1 MSHTL
6 MFDCRWANQLTNTK
20 CEYEKSVLRQITGH
34 HLMTLIAETRLDASV
49 SLQDPKT
56 PSVKVAAALNASLGG
71 GPTPTMVALGARIN
85 AFDVVHV
92 TDFIM
97 ICMHATLL
105 FGVVEFLFDEV
116 EPKAIV
122 RQFELVH
129 TRTRTWVCRK
139 TDTLLLVQVGC
150 IECSLWWAG
159 DADNVRVIK
168 PDFMQIRTG

>member
-1 MSHTL
+1 MRVRVVGVETDYWTPLAYIDNRDTARHIRLSARPEAAE
-6 MFDCRWANQLTNTK
+6 C
-20 CEYEKSVLRQITGH
+20 QI
-34 HLMTLIAETRLDASV
+34 
-49 SLQDPKT
+49 
-56 PSVKVAAALNASLGG
+56 KVAAALNAALGG
-71 GPTPTMVALGARIN
+71 GPTPTMVALEARIN